1 MWIPNGNICKNNQL
15 NNENKMTEFEVL
27 MPLIGGVLIGI
38 AASMLLLFNGRIAGV
53 SGIFGGMLFQQGKE
67 RAWRLSFVIGLIAG
81 GILLYN
87 LNAEFFENSSGRGL
101 LAVTIA
107 GLLVGIG
114 TRVGGG
120 CTSGHGVCGIGRL
133 SGRSLVATV
142 TFVFAGMVAVVLVK
156 FFPL

>member
-1 MWIPNGNICKNNQL
+1 
-15 NNENKMTEFEVL
+15 MTNFEVL
-27 MPLIGGVLIGI
+27 MPLTGGILIGI
-38 AASMLLLFNGRIAGV
+38 ASSMMLLFSGRIAGV
-53 SGIFGGMLFQQGKE
+53 SGIFGGMLFQRGKE
-67 RAWRLSFVIGLIAG
+67 RAWRFSFIIGLIAG
-81 GILLYN
+81 GILLYTIN
-87 LNAEFFENSSGRGL
+87 TEFFENSSGRGL

-142 TFVFAGMVAVVLVK
+142 TFVLAGMAIVVLVQS
-156 FFPL
+156 FYY

>member
-1 MWIPNGNICKNNQL
+1 
-15 NNENKMTEFEVL
+15 MTEFEVL
-27 MPLIGGVLIGI
+27 MPLTGGILIGI
-38 AASMLLLFNGRIAGV
+38 AASMMLLFCGKIAGI

-87 LNAEFFENSSGRGL
+87 LNAEFFENSSGRGF
-101 LAVTIA
+101 LAVNIA

-114 TRVGGG
+114 TRIGGG

-133 SGRSLVATV
+133 SLRSIVATV
-142 TFVFAGMVAVVLVK
+142 TFVFAGMVTVVLFK
-156 FFPL
+156 FFSY

>member
-1 MWIPNGNICKNNQL
+1 
-15 NNENKMTEFEVL
+15 MTEFEVL
-27 MPLIGGVLIGI
+27 MPLTGGILIGI
-38 AASMLLLFNGRIAGV
+38 AASMMLLFSGKIAGV

-67 RAWRLSFVIGLIAG
+67 RAWQLSFIAGLIVG
-81 GILLYN
+81 GILLYIMN
-87 LNAEFFENSSGRGL
+87 EELFENSSGRGL
-101 LAVTIA
+101 LAVTVA

-142 TFVFAGMVAVVLVK
+142 IFVFAGMVTVALVQS
-156 FFPL
+156 FYY

>member
-1 MWIPNGNICKNNQL
+1 
-15 NNENKMTEFEVL
+15 MTEFEIL
-27 MPLIGGVLIGI
+27 MPLTGGTLIGI
-38 AASMLLLFNGRIAGV
+38 AASMMLLFNGKVAGV

-67 RAWRLSFVIGLIAG
+67 RAWQLSFIAGLIAG
-81 GILLYN
+81 GILLYII
-87 LNAEFFENSSGRGL
+87 NAEFFENTSGRGL
-101 LAVTIA
+101 LTATIA

-142 TFVFAGMVAVVLVK
+142 TFMFAGMVIVALVK
-156 FFPL
+156 PFYN